1 MEVFPPGPDAVD
13 TDQLRSLLD
22 EYQLSLAAVGT
33 GGGWVRQRLVLTSAD
48 AGQRQQAADYVR
60 SIIDLAGSFGAS
72 AIIGSMQG
80 NANEQTDKETALG
93 YLADA
98 MSTLG
103 EHARQYNTALIY
115 EPLNRYETNL
125 CSTMAD
131 GVALLERLG
140 DDHNAVLLADLFHMN
155 IEETNIA
162 DAIRTAGSA
171 IGHVHFVD
179 SNRRP
184 ATLGHMQYEPIAA
197 ALGEIGYEGYISAEA
212 FAYPDSQAAAQA
224 TIDAYRKF
232 FG

>member
-1 MEVFPPGPDAVD
+1 
-13 TDQLRSLLD
+13 
-22 EYQLSLAAVGT
+22 
-33 GGGWVRQRLVLTSAD
+33 
-48 AGQRQQAADYVR
+48 
-60 SIIDLAGSFGAS
+60 
-72 AIIGSMQG
+72 
-80 NANEQTDKETALG
+80 
-93 YLADA
+93 
-98 MSTLG
+98 
-103 EHARQYNTALIY
+103 
-115 EPLNRYETNL
+115 
-125 CSTMAD
+125 
-131 GVALLERLG
+131 
-140 DDHNAVLLADLFHMN
+140 MN